1 MQKIKNIKDLRSD
14 LLEKY
19 ENAKNED
26 DKKDLGIYTAASSA
40 IIRSLKT
47 EMDYNKYRDSNKKI
61 EFLETDQI

>member
-1 MQKIKNIKDLRSD
+1 MPKHGK
-14 LLEKY
+14 KY
-19 ENAKNED
+19 ENAINED

-61 EFLETDQI
+61 EFLETD